1 MADINFT
8 FKKGDPIPEPQILL
22 YNLPEETGLEGD
34 IISFQKPNW
43 LTIESDRANDNLSVS
58 LNVNVNVR
66 PVGEYDKTIIVH
78 GRRLI
83 RFGVPPEPD
92 LIFESYTI
100 GTFDVTLLLSD
111 RTPIAVTPDKL
122 DFYHKVGNAVLPVKQ
137 SLSVVSEKPF
147 TVTKDQPWITVNP
160 DNATGN
166 ASIEVGVNVQGL
178 VPGTYNGEVQIR
190 DGIDILTVPVA
201 LIVDGQLGT
210 EDFLF
215 TTPNEI
221 NFEYTRFGFLPTSR
235 NISVNASGPF
245 SIETE
250 ASWIAVSQNSGNQ
263 NTLSFDID
271 INSDTD
277 ILGIGVFVSEVV
289 LKLGDIVS
297 KVIVKVDISQFIE
310 NLFDSDT
317 LYFTD
322 DDNKIELVSSGGNS
336 QLSVLIKA
344 GNRNKL
350 FRFKYAIPFFRG
362 ISTTYIGGELRK
374 VIGRLSQSVISN
386 TLTSKV
392 YAPYKSMVAD
402 FDITENKI
410 YSDVIL
416 RGVQLNN
423 IRFIKGITPST
434 NRLTMLPE
442 KVFMTKQGVLS
453 YSFLEQNNT
462 APNTITIIGDV
473 QKSIPV
479 SLSRNDFY
487 SVVLPLNSI
496 SDLKQGDEF
505 KVSVSGVETTVQIK
519 PSGIDHC
526 IVFWENQWG
535 CWDTFECTGQI
546 KSRNKY
552 EYTSEEYYK
561 NRNTLV
567 KEVLETDTI
576 GGFDIDTGWVYSQ
589 AEVLYLETM
598 FQSRNIFLGIDG
610 ELIQVINK
618 TSSFNT
624 YVTRRFKKSFK
635 LTFEKSNR

>member
-43 LTIESDRANDNLSVS
+43 LTIASDRINDTLSIAI
-58 LNVNVNVR
+58 NVNINVQ
-66 PVGEYDKTIIVH
+66 PIGSYDETIIVY
-78 GRRLI
+78 GRRLVG
-83 RFGVPPEPD
+83 FGFPPEPD
-92 LIFESYTI
+92 LIFEEYTI
-100 GTFDVTLLLSD
+100 GTFDVSLILSA
-111 RTPIAVTPDKL
+111 REPIAATPL
-122 DFYHKVGNAVLPVKQ
+122 EFDFYHKVGNAVLPVNQ
-137 SLSVVSEKPF
+137 NLSVTSEKPF
-147 TVTKDQPWITVNP
+147 TVTKDQPWITVTP
-160 DNATGN
+160 DNANGN
-166 ASIEVGVNVQGL
+166 ATIEVGVSVQGL
-178 VPGTYNGEVQIR
+178 VPGTYNGLVNLQ
-190 DGIDILTVPVA
+190 DGIGTISIPVT
-201 LIVDGQLGT
+201 LVVDGQLGG

-250 ASWIAVSQNSGNQ
+250 ASWIAVSQSSGNQ

-271 INSDTD
+271 INSDAD

-374 VIGRLSQSVISN
+374 IIGKLSPPDVSSTFIS
-386 TLTSKV
+386 TV
-392 YAPYKSMVAD
+392 YAPYKSMLTD

-416 RGVQLNN
+416 RGVQLND
-423 IRFIKGITPST
+423 IRFIKGITPPT
-434 NRLTMLPE
+434 NKLTMLPE
-442 KVFMTKQGVLS
+442 KVFMTKQGILS
-453 YSFLEQNNT
+453 YSFLEQKNT
-462 APNTITIIGDV
+462 VPNAITISGDV
-473 QKSIPV
+473 QESIPV
-479 SLSRNDFY
+479 SITRNDFY
-487 SVVLPLNSI
+487 SVLLPIHSI
-496 SDLKQGDEF
+496 SGLNLGDEF

-526 IVFWENQWG
+526 VIFWENQWG

-546 KSRNKY
+546 RARNKY
-552 EYTSEEYYK
+552 GYTTEEYYK

-576 GGFDIDTGWVYSQ
+576 GGFDIDTGWLYSQ
-589 AEVLYLETM
+589 AEVLYLETLL
-598 FQSRNIFLGIDG
+598 QSRNIFLLIDG
-610 ELIQVINK
+610 ELIEVINK
-618 TSSFNT
+618 TTSFNN

-635 LTFEKSNR
+635 LTFEKSKR

>member
-1 MADINFT
+1 MADINFIY
-8 FKKGDPIPEPQILL
+8 KKGDPYPVTQILSFD
-22 YNLPEETGLEGD
+22 LPEETDLEGD

-43 LTIESDRANDNLSVS
+43 LTIESDRTNDTLSIS
-58 LNVNVNVR
+58 INVNVNVLS
-66 PVGEYDKTIIVH
+66 VGNYNKTIVVY
-78 GRRLI
+78 GRRLVG
-83 RFGVPPEPD
+83 FGVYPEPD
-92 LIFESYTI
+92 LIFESYTV
-100 GTFDVTLLLSD
+100 GSFDVSLLLSD

-122 DFYHKVGNAVLPVKQ
+122 DFYHKVGNAVLPVNQ
-137 SLSVVSEKPF
+137 SLLVVSEKPF
-147 TVTKDQPWITVNP
+147 TVTKDQPWLTVNP

-166 ASIEVGVNVQGL
+166 ASIGVGVNVQGL
-178 VPGTYNGEVQIR
+178 VPGTYNGEVQIQ

-215 TTPNEI
+215 ATPEEI
-221 NFEYTRFGFLPTSR
+221 SFEYTRFGFLPTSR
-235 NISVNASGPF
+235 NISVNASGGF
-245 SIETE
+245 TLAAA
-250 ASWIAVSQNSGNQ
+250 ASWITISQNTGNQ

-271 INSDTD
+271 INSDAD
-277 ILGIGVFVSEVV
+277 LLGIGVFVSEVE
-289 LKLGDIVS
+289 LNLGDITT
-297 KVIVKVDISQFIE
+297 KIIVKVDVSQFIE
-310 NLFDSDT
+310 NLFDSNR

-462 APNTITIIGDV
+462 APNTITISGDV
-473 QKSIPV
+473 EESIPV

-487 SVVLPLNSI
+487 SILLPIHSI
-496 SDLKQGDEF
+496 SGLNLGDEF
-505 KVSVSGVETTVQIK
+505 KVSVSGIETTVQIK

-546 KSRNKY
+546 KARNKY

-576 GGFDIDTGWVYSQ
+576 GGFDIDTGWIYSQ

-598 FQSRNIFLGIDG
+598 LQSRNILLLIDG
-610 ELIQVINK
+610 KLIQVINK